1 MFIKEKTLPPEI
13 SVIVPILNEAMYLED
28 TLQSIV
34 NQNTSIHFELI
45 VSDNCSTDGSIDIAQ
60 KYATKVLNCEERG
73 IGAARHFGALN
84 AHEDSKYFLFIDA
97 DTIVPG
103 FYLSYSYETLKANPD
118 LIAFTTGFQFS
129 ERTEKIKLAE
139 SVANQYFQMRDR
151 LGSPTLPGF
160 NTVVRRD
167 AYFGCGG
174 YKNVLLEDVDF
185 SRRVDKIGTVRF
197 LPCVKVINSSR
208 RLEAMG
214 LLGTLYYYA
223 QLDLGWEL
231 NSTFID
237 KLSKKI
243 GIADLREYIGI
254 RK

>member
-1 MFIKEKTLPPEI
+1 MENPEI
-13 SVIVPILNEAMYLED
+13 SVIVPVLDEAKYLEA
-28 TLQSIV
+28 TLLSLFK
-34 NQNTSIHFELI
+34 QNTNVPFEII
-45 VSDNCSTDGSIDIAQ
+45 VSDNGSTDESIDIARM
-60 KYATKVLNCEERG
+60 YATKVLTCEERG

-84 AHEDSKYFLFIDA
+84 ACEDSKFFVFLDA
-97 DTIVPG
+97 DTIIPG
-103 FYLSYSYETLKANPD
+103 YYLSYCYEMFKTNPD

-139 SVANQYFQMRDR
+139 SVANQYFQMRDK
-151 LGSPTLPGF
+151 LMTPTLPGF
-160 NTVVRRD
+160 NTVVKRKS
-167 AYFGCGG
+167 YFDCGG

-185 SRRVDKIGTVRF
+185 SRRIDKIGEVMF
-197 LPCVKVINSSR
+197 IPCIKVINSSR

-214 LLGTLYYYA
+214 LLGTLYYYT

-231 NSTFID
+231 NSSLID
-237 KLSKKI
+237 KLSKKL